1 MVYIAIYQCNM
12 SYVLEIVYIDT
23 AFSKNIY
30 TVMNVRDV
38 TYRCIFEMLCILG
51 QRPII
56 TK

>member
-1 MVYIAIYQCNM
+1 M
-12 SYVLEIVYIDT
+12 SYVLEIVNIDT